1 MLKSLKMFLI
11 KIGKTLEYIFFKR
24 TLRTGLFI
32 FACLLTIFI
41 YWKHNDIVEK
51 YVDPF
56 VGILTL
62 VTALGLSLHN
72 YYKEWVSS
80 LPKSLTSHFV
90 YQGKYYMSCF
100 YSDLTSEADIRQWAQ
115 QIGGQMGDQLLC
127 LDPFFKVEQPQ
138 IIKLPSNGELVL
150 HYTVTMYMY
159 SLEDKSKKNG
169 FIPEGYH
176 RWYIYNDAKSNPTK
190 IVLPHIEAPVANWIE
205 PSLNELKQQHGV

>member
-1 MLKSLKMFLI
+1 MSNNFKLFLI
-11 KIGKTLEYIFFKR
+11 KIWQTLMYIFYTRIVR
-24 TLRTGLFI
+24 TSLFI
-32 FACLLTIFI
+32 IACVATIII
-41 YWKHNDIVEK
+41 YLKYSEPVDK
-51 YVDPF
+51 YVNPF

-127 LDPFFKVEQPQ
+127 LDPFFKVEQPK

-190 IVLPHIEAPVANWIE
+190 IVLPHIEAPVASWIE
-205 PSLNELKQQHGV
+205 PSLNELNQHHGV